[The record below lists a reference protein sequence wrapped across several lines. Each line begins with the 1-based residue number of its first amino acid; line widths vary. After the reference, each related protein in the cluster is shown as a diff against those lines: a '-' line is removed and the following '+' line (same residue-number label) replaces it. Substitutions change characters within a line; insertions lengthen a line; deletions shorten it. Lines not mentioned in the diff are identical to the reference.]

1 MRCRTV
7 VLGPQV
13 HNHSIVAP
21 GRVAETVECIADDL
35 YVDHL
40 VQVDNGM
47 VQRIDLPELTF
58 RNNRK
63 VIGSC
68 LRTLIKNH

>member
-1 MRCRTV
+1 VRCRTV

-13 HNHSIVAP
+13 HNDSMVAS
-21 GRVAETVECIADDL
+21 GRTAETVECIADDL
-35 YVDHL
+35 YAEHL

-63 VIGSC
+63 VIGPC
-68 LRTLIKNH
+68 IRTLIKNH